1 MKHLL
6 VNYLKMRLWIYL
18 SNNYNLKKLIIE
30 ESINDYFEDRDK
42 NISIFNKNILRENML
57 I

>member
-1 MKHLL
+1 MK
-6 VNYLKMRLWIYL
+6 LWIYL
-18 SNNYNLKKLIIE
+18 NNNYNLKKLIIE

>member
-1 MKHLL
+1 
-6 VNYLKMRLWIYL
+6 MRLWIYL
-18 SNNYNLKKLIIE
+18 NNNYNLKKLIIE

>member
-18 SNNYNLKKLIIE
+18 NNNYNLKKLIIE

>member
-6 VNYLKMRLWIYL
+6 VNYLRMRLWIYL
-18 SNNYNLKKLIIE
+18 NNNYNLKKLIIE

>member
-6 VNYLKMRLWIYL
+6 VNYLKMKLWIYL
-18 SNNYNLKKLIIE
+18 NNNYNLKKLIIE